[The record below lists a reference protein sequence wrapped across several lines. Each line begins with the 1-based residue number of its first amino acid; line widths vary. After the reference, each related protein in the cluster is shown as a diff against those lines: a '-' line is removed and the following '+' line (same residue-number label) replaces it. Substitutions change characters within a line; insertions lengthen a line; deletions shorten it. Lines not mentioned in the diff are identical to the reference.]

1 MVVLEAMAE
10 GLPLIVTRSG
20 GIPEYVG
27 GDAALFV
34 ERDGIVNNLQK
45 AILYLKEHPALRKQM
60 AQAAQ
65 TQSRQYDESTYYR
78 NFCQLI
84 REILTGNAQNGR
96 NIFLSGERD
105 RGTDEKEIV
114 RGG

>member
-34 ERDGIVNNLQK
+34 ERDHIVENLQR
-45 AILYLKEHPALRKQM
+45 AICYLKAHPEVRTQM
-60 AQAAQ
+60 SGKARL
-65 TQSRQYDESTYYR
+65 QSREYNEAAYYQ
-78 NFCQLI
+78 NFVRII
-84 REILTGNAQNGR
+84 RSILNEN
-96 NIFLSGERD
+96 
-105 RGTDEKEIV
+105 
-114 RGG
+114 